1 MSVRLFSLVVG
12 IGYSILG
19 ILGLIS
25 AFVEPSQT
33 VPRIM
38 SEVGVTQGFGY
49 LFGLLPVNVF
59 EGFVYLV
66 IGVCGIAAYSGN
78 EVVSRLYAQFLGV
91 WLGFLAVF
99 GCIPIANT
107 LFGLMPI
114 YGNDVWLHLATAI
127 PAAYFGF
134 AQDKG
139 RLGKDPSAPQD
150 LGEPF
155 DVKGAPPYTN

>member
-1 MSVRLFSLVVG
+1 MYLKDLFTLSLVFVV
-12 IGYSILG
+12 LQ
-19 ILGLIS
+19 LIQVTKLFL
-25 AFVEPSQT
+25 AYMPS
-33 VPRIM
+33 
-38 SEVGVTQGFGY
+38 
-49 LFGLLPVNVF
+49 
-59 EGFVYLV
+59 
-66 IGVCGIAAYSGN
+66 
-78 EVVSRLYAQFLGV
+78 FLGV
-91 WLGFLAVF
+91 WLGFLAVL